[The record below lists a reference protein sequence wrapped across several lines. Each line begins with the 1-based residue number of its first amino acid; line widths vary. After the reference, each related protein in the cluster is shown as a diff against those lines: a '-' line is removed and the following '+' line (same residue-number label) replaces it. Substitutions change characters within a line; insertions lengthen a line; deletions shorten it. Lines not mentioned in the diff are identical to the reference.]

1 MKTGRLLKFQR
12 PGGEVHAYF
21 YDDGGVV
28 RASLY
33 LMAPG
38 YERSPVHEVTGSDAE
53 GVACGACD
61 ACTLRRRG
69 FDEAGLPDPIRY
81 ARAPGD

>member
-53 GVACGACD
+53 EVESDVRDWLDCY
-61 ACTLRRRG
+61 
-69 FDEAGLPDPIRY
+69 FPKP
-81 ARAPGD
+81 

>member
-12 PGGEVHAYF
+12 PGGEVHVYF

-33 LMAPG
+33 LMAAG
-38 YERSPVHEVTGSDAE
+38 YERSPVHEVTGSDAGE
-53 GVACGACD
+53 VETDVRDWIDCYFPK
-61 ACTLRRRG
+61 L
-69 FDEAGLPDPIRY
+69 
-81 ARAPGD
+81 

>member
-33 LMAPG
+33 LLAKG
-38 YERSPVHEVTGSDAE
+38 YERSPVHEVTGAVTETVEAE
-53 GVACGACD
+53 VRDWIDCY
-61 ACTLRRRG
+61 
-69 FDEAGLPDPIRY
+69 FPQS
-81 ARAPGD
+81 